1 MNSENFEFKYN
12 SVDDLFNFIT
22 GNDTCTY
29 LQNIKTNSYN
39 KAKYFSKKKSSK
51 KSKKCFTEFKSVS
64 SKTISNFSAK
74 VYLDFN
80 LSDWKRNVSQKEK
93 ITFLGDVEEIKRDIK
108 KGSVFNSMKIIPN
121 FTDGW
126 IQTITKLSK
135 SNI

>member
-1 MNSENFEFKYN
+1 M
-12 SVDDLFNFIT
+12 
-22 GNDTCTY
+22 
-29 LQNIKTNSYN
+29 
-39 KAKYFSKKKSSK
+39 
-51 KSKKCFTEFKSVS
+51 S

-135 SNI
+135 SKI